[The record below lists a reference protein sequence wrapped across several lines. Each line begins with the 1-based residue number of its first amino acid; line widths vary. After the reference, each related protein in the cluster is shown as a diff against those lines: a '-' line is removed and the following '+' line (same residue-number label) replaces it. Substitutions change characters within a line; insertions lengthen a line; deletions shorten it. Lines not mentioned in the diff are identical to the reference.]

1 MFLRSIPHLP
11 TQNPKEPIIYPF
23 VGHWIWGGG
32 WLAELGM
39 WDFAGSTVVHS
50 TGAWIALAGAI
61 ILGPRQ
67 GKYNSDGSSNA
78 IPGHN
83 IPLATLG
90 VFLLWFGWYGFN
102 PGSTMGAV
110 TDIGH
115 IAMTTTLAAAAGAVA
130 AMFTAWKMFD
140 KPDISMTLNGAL
152 AGLEGTRNEINRSHD
167 TTA

>member
-1 MFLRSIPHLP
+1 
-11 TQNPKEPIIYPF
+11 
-23 VGHWIWGGG
+23 
-32 WLAELGM
+32 
-39 WDFAGSTVVHS
+39 
-50 TGAWIALAGAI
+50 
-61 ILGPRQ
+61 
-67 GKYNSDGSSNA
+67 
-78 IPGHN
+78 
-83 IPLATLG
+83 
-90 VFLLWFGWYGFN
+90 
-102 PGSTMGAV
+102 MGAV